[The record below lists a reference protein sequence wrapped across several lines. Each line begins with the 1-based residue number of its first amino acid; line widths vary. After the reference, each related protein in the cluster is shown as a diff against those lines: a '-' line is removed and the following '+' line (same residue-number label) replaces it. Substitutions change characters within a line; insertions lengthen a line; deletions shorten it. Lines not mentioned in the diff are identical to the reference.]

1 MFHPKQKATLVC
13 VDEQQPLPEVPR
25 LQLVASVKVEAVA
38 FFYEHGCAIQ
48 QRQKHHQDDL
58 VIFTAGSRQE
68 PLSPTSK
75 RCSHI
80 ILPDGTCI
88 TAIDCY
94 TRSIF
99 LLIDPI
105 QCSCI
110 HLSR

>member
-1 MFHPKQKATLVC
+1 MAETSHTNVVESRIRANAHIKP
-13 VDEQQPLPEVPR
+13 
-25 LQLVASVKVEAVA
+25 EAVA
-38 FFYEHGCAIQ
+38 FFREHGCEIQ
-48 QRQKHHQDDL
+48 LQQSDGDI
-58 VIFTAGSRQE
+58 VIFPPGSRKE